1 MAPQWNRVLDR
12 LPELSEALAACA
24 ADRARCTE
32 PWMDAWLQARE
43 AAAGLDRHGQLQAV
57 NRFFNRK
64 PYKTDRATYRTSEY
78 WAAPDE
84 FMTYSG
90 DCEDYAI
97 AKFFALRELGFA
109 NQELRIAVVYDN
121 LRRIGHAVL
130 AVYAEGDILILNN
143 QTDTIASH
151 ARYDNFVPWYLVNE
165 TALWTSAGPTLS
177 SLIPGLAV
185 AGPAAAAD
193 AEVEADRPVA
203 ERWRQAKAP
212 SRVPT
217 PALTATPPAA
227 FRVQL
232 GAFRIAENAPA
243 LWRRLSVTQPDL
255 LGGLRQRVQRAGRG
269 ERVFHLLQVGPLAD
283 TEAAKS
289 LCAAL
294 TARGVDC
301 LVVKS

>member
-1 MAPQWNRVLDR
+1 MG
-12 LPELSEALAACA
+12 
-24 ADRARCTE
+24 
-32 PWMDAWLQARE
+32 AWLQARKT
-43 AAAGLDRHGQLQAV
+43 AAGLDRDGQLQAV
-57 NRFFNRK
+57 NRFFNRW
-64 PYKTDRATYRTSEY
+64 PYKTDRALYRTSEY

-84 FMTYSG
+84 FMTHSG

-109 NQELRIAVVYDN
+109 NRALRIAVVYDN

-151 ARYDNFVPWYLVNE
+151 TRYDNFVPWYLVNE
-165 TALWTSAGPTLS
+165 TTLWTSAGPTLS
-177 SLIPGLAV
+177 SLIVDTGAANSVLPNSTTSESGFGGADRGAAGHQSTPGRTA
-185 AGPAAAAD
+185 ATPRGPA
-193 AEVEADRPVA
+193 
-203 ERWRQAKAP
+203 
-212 SRVPT
+212 
-217 PALTATPPAA
+217 TATTPPAA

-232 GAFRIAENAPA
+232 GAFRIAGNAPA
-243 LWRRLSVTQPDL
+243 VWRRLRVAQPDL
-255 LGGLRQRVQRAGRG
+255 LGGLRQRVHRAGRG
-269 ERVFHLLQVGPLAD
+269 ERAFHLLQVGPLAN
-283 TEAAKS
+283 TEEAKS

>member
-1 MAPQWNRVLDR
+1 
-12 LPELSEALAACA
+12 
-24 ADRARCTE
+24 
-32 PWMDAWLQARE
+32 MDAWLQARE
-43 AAAGLDRHGQLQAV
+43 AAAGLDRDGQLQAV

-109 NQELRIAVVYDN
+109 NQELRIAVVYDK

-165 TALWTSAGPTLS
+165 TTLWTAAGPALS
-177 SLIPGLAV
+177 AMIPELAV
-185 AGPAAAAD
+185 AGPSASPRASARAIFGAQTRRPGAGSDAARPPRAK
-193 AEVEADRPVA
+193 DRTGPV
-203 ERWRQAKAP
+203 
-212 SRVPT
+212 
-217 PALTATPPAA
+217 
-227 FRVQL
+227 
-232 GAFRIAENAPA
+232 
-243 LWRRLSVTQPDL
+243 
-255 LGGLRQRVQRAGRG
+255 
-269 ERVFHLLQVGPLAD
+269 
-283 TEAAKS
+283 
-289 LCAAL
+289 
-294 TARGVDC
+294 
-301 LVVKS
+301 